1 MGTGTGAGTG
11 TGVGAGS
18 LTGLREAALSGLRE
32 EAGELEQ
39 CMAVLAA
46 CGRDPASMDVAAG
59 DRMLLRAH
67 RALAGRDLEL
77 ALRCHA
83 CAEVSAVRLAPDTVP
98 PARPRTALLGRGGG
112 LRQPTYGDL
121 LGLPAGDEGPA
132 ELLRRC
138 VVGSPSRAPTDAD
151 FELVDDSLA
160 GPLLFACPEC
170 GAEVEQGIDVQTVVV
185 RALMGLLEEFDME
198 VHLLASAYR
207 WDLATIEALPRA
219 RRRRLAALAADDRR

>member
-1 MGTGTGAGTG
+1 MPGQVTLAGQD
-11 TGVGAGS
+11 S
-18 LTGLREAALSGLRE
+18 LAALREAALSGLRE

-46 CGRDPASMDVAAG
+46 CGLDPPSVDVADG
-59 DRMLLRAH
+59 DRVLLRAH
-67 RALAGRDLEL
+67 QALTGQDLEL

-83 CAEVSAVRLAPDTVP
+83 CAEVSSVRLAPDTVP
-98 PARPRTALLGRGGG
+98 PIRPRTALLGQGGG

-121 LGLPAGDEGPA
+121 LGLPAGGEGPA

-151 FELVDDSLA
+151 FELVDDSLT
-160 GPLLFACPEC
+160 GPLLFGCPEC
-170 GAEVEQGIDVQTVVV
+170 GAEVEQGIDVQTVVL
-185 RALMGLLEEFDME
+185 RALVRLLDEFDLE